1 MKFIV
6 AIDGTAA
13 SGKGTLAKKTAN
25 HFGFKYL
32 DTGILYRVVAYYL
45 KSAEI
50 HSEISKQ
57 NVQDS
62 LRLLINKDFQL
73 SHLRNEEISLN
84 ASTISKNKIVRD
96 NLLTYQREFAMQEGG
111 TVLDGRDIGTVVCP
125 NADIKIFVDAD
136 IEIRAKRRYDQ
147 YLKKNSN
154 SNSNSNSNLNLS
166 DIIDDLKKRDYFDR
180 NRQLSPLVSAKD
192 AYLLDTSNITSDD
205 GLKKIIQII
214 SRKLE
219 K

>member
-45 KSAEI
+45 KSSEI

-73 SHLRNEEISLN
+73 SHLRNEEISLK
-84 ASTISKNKIVRD
+84 ASIISKNKIVRD

-147 YLKKNSN
+147 YLQN
-154 SNSNSNSNLNLS
+154 NSNSNLNLS
-166 DIIDDLKKRDYFDR
+166 DIIDDLKKRDYIDK

>member
-1 MKFIV
+1 MKFTV

-73 SHLRNEEISLN
+73 SHLRNEEISLK
-84 ASTISKNKIVRD
+84 ASIISKNKIVRD
-96 NLLTYQREFAMQEGG
+96 NLLNYQREFATQEGG
-111 TVLDGRDIGTVVCP
+111 AVLDGRDIGTVVCP

-147 YLKKNSN
+147 YLKKKL
-154 SNSNSNSNLNLS
+154 NSNLNLS
-166 DIIDDLKKRDYFDR
+166 DIIDDLTKRDYIDK

-192 AYLLDTSNITSDD
+192 AYLLDTSNITSED

>member
-45 KSAEI
+45 KSSEI

-73 SHLRNEEISLN
+73 SHLRNEEISLK
-84 ASTISKNKIVRD
+84 ASIISKNKIVRD

-111 TVLDGRDIGTVVCP
+111 TVLDGRDIGTTVCP

-136 IEIRAKRRYDQ
+136 VEIRAKRRYDQ
-147 YLKKNSN
+147 YLKK
-154 SNSNSNSNLNLS
+154 NSNLNLS
-166 DIIDDLKKRDYFDR
+166 DIIDDLKKRDYIDK

>member
-45 KSAEI
+45 KSSEI

-62 LRLLINKDFQL
+62 LKLLFNKDFQL
-73 SHLRNEEISLN
+73 SHLRNEEISLK
-84 ASTISKNKIVRD
+84 ASIISKNKIVRD
-96 NLLTYQREFAMQEGG
+96 NLLSYQREFAMQEGG
-111 TVLDGRDIGTVVCP
+111 TVLDGRDIGTTVCP

-136 IEIRAKRRYDQ
+136 VEIRAKRRYDQ

-154 SNSNSNSNLNLS
+154 LNLS
-166 DIIDDLKKRDYFDR
+166 DIINDLKKRDYIDK

>member
-73 SHLRNEEISLN
+73 SHLRNEEISLK
-84 ASTISKNKIVRD
+84 ASIISKNKIVRD

-154 SNSNSNSNLNLS
+154 LNLS
-166 DIIDDLKKRDYFDR
+166 DIIDDLTKRDYIDK
-180 NRQLSPLVSAKD
+180 NRQISPLVSAKD

>member
-45 KSAEI
+45 KSSEI

-73 SHLRNEEISLN
+73 SHLRNEEISLK
-84 ASTISKNKIVRD
+84 ASIISKNKIVRD

-147 YLKKNSN
+147 YLKKNSD
-154 SNSNSNSNLNLS
+154 SNLNLS
-166 DIIDDLKKRDYFDR
+166 DIIDDLTKRDYIDK

-192 AYLLDTSNITSDD
+192 AYLLDTSNITSED

>member
-45 KSAEI
+45 KSSEI

-73 SHLRNEEISLN
+73 SNLRNEEISIK
-84 ASTISKNKIVRD
+84 ASIISKNKIVRD

-147 YLKKNSN
+147 YLKN
-154 SNSNSNSNLNLS
+154 NSNSNLNLK
-166 DIIDDLKKRDYFDR
+166 DIIDDLTKRDFIDK

-192 AYLLDTSNITSDD
+192 AYLLDTSNITAED

>member
-45 KSAEI
+45 KSSEI

-57 NVQDS
+57 NIQDS
-62 LRLLINKDFQL
+62 LKLLFNKDFQL
-73 SHLRNEEISLN
+73 SLLRNKEISLK
-84 ASTISKNKIVRD
+84 ASIISKNKIVRD

-125 NADIKIFVDAD
+125 NADVKIFVDAD
-136 IEIRAKRRYDQ
+136 IEIRAKRRYYQ
-147 YLKKNSN
+147 YLKH
-154 SNSNSNSNLNLS
+154 NSNLNLR
-166 DIIDDLKKRDYFDR
+166 DIIDELTKRDNFDR
-180 NRQLSPLVSAKD
+180 NRQLSPLASAKD
-192 AYLLDTSNITSDD
+192 AYLLDTSNITPAE
-205 GLKKIIQII
+205 GFKKIIQLI
-214 SRKLE
+214 SKKL
-219 K
+219 KK

>member
-73 SHLRNEEISLN
+73 SHLRNEEISLK
-84 ASTISKNKIVRD
+84 ASIISKNKIVRD

-154 SNSNSNSNLNLS
+154 SNLNLS
-166 DIIDDLKKRDYFDR
+166 DIIDDLTKRDYIDK
-180 NRQLSPLVSAKD
+180 NRQLSPLASAKD

>member
-45 KSAEI
+45 ISSKI
-50 HSEISKQ
+50 HSKISKQ

-62 LRLLINKDFQL
+62 LRLLINKGFQL
-73 SHLRNEEISLN
+73 SHLRNEEISLK
-84 ASTISKNKIVRD
+84 ASIISKNKIVRD

-147 YLKKNSN
+147 YLQN
-154 SNSNSNSNLNLS
+154 NSNSNLNLS
-166 DIIDDLKKRDYFDR
+166 DIIDELAKRDYIDK

>member
-32 DTGILYRVVAYYL
+32 DTGILYRVVAYHL

-57 NVQDS
+57 IVQDS

-73 SHLRNEEISLN
+73 SHLRNEEISLK
-84 ASTISKNKIVRD
+84 ASIISKNKIVRD

-166 DIIDDLKKRDYFDR
+166 DIIDDLKKRDYIDK

>member
-73 SHLRNEEISLN
+73 SHLRNEEISLK
-84 ASTISKNKIVRD
+84 ASIISKNKIVRD

-147 YLKKNSN
+147 YLKKNSD
-154 SNSNSNSNLNLS
+154 SNLNLS
-166 DIIDDLKKRDYFDR
+166 DIIDDLTKRDYIDK

>member
-73 SHLRNEEISLN
+73 SHLRNEEISLK
-84 ASTISKNKIVRD
+84 ASIISKNKIVRD

-125 NADIKIFVDAD
+125 KADVKIFVDAD

-147 YLKKNSN
+147 YLKKNSD
-154 SNSNSNSNLNLS
+154 SNLNLS
-166 DIIDDLKKRDYFDR
+166 DIIDDLTKRDYIDK

>member
-45 KSAEI
+45 KSSEI

-73 SHLRNEEISLN
+73 SHLRNEEISLK
-84 ASTISKNKIVRD
+84 ASIISKNKIVRD

-136 IEIRAKRRYDQ
+136 VEIRAKRRYDQ
-147 YLKKNSN
+147 YLKK
-154 SNSNSNSNLNLS
+154 NSNLNLS
-166 DIIDDLKKRDYFDR
+166 DIIDDLKKRDYIDK

>member
-45 KSAEI
+45 KSSEI

-57 NVQDS
+57 NIQDS
-62 LRLLINKDFQL
+62 LKLLFNKDFQL
-73 SHLRNEEISLN
+73 SHLRNKEISLK
-84 ASTISKNKIVRD
+84 ASIISKNKIVRD

-125 NADIKIFVDAD
+125 NANVKIFVDAD
-136 IEIRAKRRYDQ
+136 IEIRAKRRYNQ
-147 YLKKNSN
+147 YLKH
-154 SNSNSNSNLNLS
+154 NSNLNLR
-166 DIIDDLKKRDYFDR
+166 DIIDELTKRDNFDR
-180 NRQLSPLVSAKD
+180 NRQLAPLESAKD
-192 AYLLDTSNITSDD
+192 AYLLDTSNITPAE
-205 GLKKIIQII
+205 GFKKIIQLI
-214 SRKLE
+214 SKKL
-219 K
+219 KK

>member
-45 KSAEI
+45 KSSEI

-62 LRLLINKDFQL
+62 LRLLFNKDFQL
-73 SHLRNEEISLN
+73 SYLRNKEISLK
-84 ASTISKNKIVRD
+84 ASIISKNKIVRD

-147 YLKKNSN
+147 YLKKNSD
-154 SNSNSNSNLNLS
+154 SNLNLS
-166 DIIDDLKKRDYFDR
+166 DIIDDLTKRDYIDK

-214 SRKLE
+214 SKKLE

>member
-45 KSAEI
+45 KSSEI

-73 SHLRNEEISLN
+73 SHLRNEEISLK

-125 NADIKIFVDAD
+125 KADVKIFVDAD
-136 IEIRAKRRYDQ
+136 IEIRAKRRYNQ
-147 YLKKNSN
+147 YLKHH
-154 SNSNSNSNLNLS
+154 SNLNLS

>member
-73 SHLRNEEISLN
+73 SHLRNEEISLK
-84 ASTISKNKIVRD
+84 ASIISKNKIVRD

-154 SNSNSNSNLNLS
+154 SNSNLNLS
-166 DIIDDLKKRDYFDR
+166 DIIDDLTKRDYIDK
-180 NRQLSPLVSAKD
+180 NRQLSPLASAKD

>member
-73 SHLRNEEISLN
+73 SHLRNEEISLK
-84 ASTISKNKIVRD
+84 ASIISKNKIVRD

-147 YLKKNSN
+147 YLKKK
-154 SNSNSNSNLNLS
+154 SNSNLNLS
-166 DIIDDLKKRDYFDR
+166 DIIDDLTKRDYIDK

>member
-45 KSAEI
+45 KSSEI

-57 NVQDS
+57 IVQDS
-62 LRLLINKDFQL
+62 LRLLINKDFKL
-73 SHLRNEEISLN
+73 SHLRNEEISFK
-84 ASTISKNKIVRD
+84 ASIISKNKIVRD

-147 YLKKNSN
+147 YLKNNSD
-154 SNSNSNSNLNLS
+154 SNLNLN
-166 DIIDDLKKRDYFDR
+166 DIIDDLTKRDYIDK

>member
-32 DTGILYRVVAYYL
+32 DTGILYRVVAFYL

-73 SHLRNEEISLN
+73 SHLRNEEISLK
-84 ASTISKNKIVRD
+84 ASIISKNKIVRD

-154 SNSNSNSNLNLS
+154 LNLS
-166 DIIDDLKKRDYFDR
+166 DIIDDLTKRDYIDK
-180 NRQLSPLVSAKD
+180 NRQISPLVSAKD

>member
-45 KSAEI
+45 KSLEI
-50 HSEISKQ
+50 RSEISKQ

-62 LRLLINKDFQL
+62 LRLLFNKNFQL
-73 SHLRNEEISLN
+73 SHLRNEEISLK
-84 ASTISKNKIVRD
+84 ASIISKNKIVRD

-125 NADIKIFVDAD
+125 NADIKIFVNAD

-147 YLKKNSN
+147 YLKKK
-154 SNSNSNSNLNLS
+154 SNSNLNLS
-166 DIIDDLKKRDYFDR
+166 DIIDDLTKRDYIDK

-205 GLKKIIQII
+205 GLKKIIKII

>member
-73 SHLRNEEISLN
+73 SHLRNEEISLK
-84 ASTISKNKIVRD
+84 ASIISKNKIVRD
-96 NLLTYQREFAMQEGG
+96 NLLNYQREFATQEGG

-147 YLKKNSN
+147 YLQN
-154 SNSNSNSNLNLS
+154 NSNSNLNLS
-166 DIIDDLKKRDYFDR
+166 DIIDELAKRDYIDK

>member
-45 KSAEI
+45 KSSEI

-62 LRLLINKDFQL
+62 LRLLFNKDFQL
-73 SHLRNEEISLN
+73 SHLRNEEISLK
-84 ASTISKNKIVRD
+84 ASIISKNKIVRD
-96 NLLTYQREFAMQEGG
+96 NLLTYQREFAKQKGG

-147 YLKKNSN
+147 YLKKNSD
-154 SNSNSNSNLNLS
+154 SNLNLS
-166 DIIDDLKKRDYFDR
+166 DIIDDLTKRDYIDK

-192 AYLLDTSNITSDD
+192 SYLLDTSNITSDD

>member
-32 DTGILYRVVAYYL
+32 DTGILYRVVAFYL

-73 SHLRNEEISLN
+73 SHLRNEEISLK
-84 ASTISKNKIVRD
+84 ASIISKNKIVRD

-147 YLKKNSN
+147 YLKKNSD
-154 SNSNSNSNLNLS
+154 SNLNLS
-166 DIIDDLKKRDYFDR
+166 DIIDDLTKRDYIDK

-214 SRKLE
+214 SKKLE

>member
-45 KSAEI
+45 KSSEI

-57 NVQDS
+57 KVQDS
-62 LRLLINKDFQL
+62 LRLLFNKNFQL
-73 SHLRNEEISLN
+73 SNLRNEEISLK
-84 ASTISKNKIVRD
+84 ASIISKNKVVRD
-96 NLLTYQREFAMQEGG
+96 NLLTYQREFAIQDGG

-136 IEIRAKRRYDQ
+136 IEIRAKRRYNQ
-147 YLKKNSN
+147 YRKNTL
-154 SNSNSNSNLNLS
+154 NLNLNLG
-166 DIIDDLKKRDYFDR
+166 DIIDDLTKRDYLDK
-180 NRQLSPLVSAKD
+180 NRQFSPLVSAKD
-192 AYLLDTSNITSDD
+192 AYLLDTSNITSED

>member
-45 KSAEI
+45 KSSEI
-50 HSEISKQ
+50 RSEISKQ

-73 SHLRNEEISLN
+73 SNLRNEEISIK
-84 ASTISKNKIVRD
+84 ASIISKNKIVRD

-147 YLKKNSN
+147 YLKKK
-154 SNSNSNSNLNLS
+154 SNSNLNLS
-166 DIIDDLKKRDYFDR
+166 DIIDDLTKRDYIDK

>member
-32 DTGILYRVVAYYL
+32 DTGILYRVVAYHL

-57 NVQDS
+57 IVQDS

-73 SHLRNEEISLN
+73 SHLRNEEISLK
-84 ASTISKNKIVRD
+84 ASIISKNKIVRD

-166 DIIDDLKKRDYFDR
+166 DIIDDLKKRDYIDK

-192 AYLLDTSNITSDD
+192 AYSLDTSNITSDD

>member
-45 KSAEI
+45 KSAQI

-73 SHLRNEEISLN
+73 SHLRNEEISLK
-84 ASTISKNKIVRD
+84 ASIISKNKIVRD

-154 SNSNSNSNLNLS
+154 SNLNLS
-166 DIIDDLKKRDYFDR
+166 DIIDDLTKRDYIDK